1 MSYVIATLVTR
12 YELDANAEVFGAL
25 CCALTAGPCFVASVF
40 FYLGGIEYEKI
51 MIEKDK
57 KTAEALEKAEKEQI
71 DLSAADVKTRFEV
84 IKKSTLIKKRRR
96 LYSVNPQ
103 AKNKANSMYVS
114 PERQF
119 GMDKS
124 SHFQMQAE
132 ESPHLEVEKDLIEA
146 R

>member
-57 KTAEALEKAEKEQI
+57 KTAEALEKAEKEQVRGHKEVDI
-71 DLSAADVKTRFEV
+71 DQEEAQ
-84 IKKSTLIKKRRR
+84 TL
-96 LYSVNPQ
+96 Q
-103 AKNKANSMYVS
+103 C
-114 PERQF
+114 
-119 GMDKS
+119 
-124 SHFQMQAE
+124 
-132 ESPHLEVEKDLIEA
+132 
-146 R
+146 